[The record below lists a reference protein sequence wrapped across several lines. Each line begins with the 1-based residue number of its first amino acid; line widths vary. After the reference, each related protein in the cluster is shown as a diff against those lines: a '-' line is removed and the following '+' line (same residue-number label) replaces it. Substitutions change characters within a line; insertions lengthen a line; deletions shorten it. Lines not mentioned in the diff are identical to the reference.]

1 MIRLQ
6 KNKFL
11 ISTLILCGG
20 GFVVK
25 ILSFII
31 KILYTRILGTEGI
44 SLYSLI
50 MPFFSLMV
58 TIAGFGM
65 PQAISKLIAEGKTR
79 SRKII
84 EQSIIFLLILN
95 FICVILIILSSN
107 FISTTLLHE
116 PRTKVLIIAAVLAM
130 PNMALACTLKGYFYG
145 KQRMLPNNISN
156 CIEQTIRLLFIIFIL
171 PNLVKKNLVL
181 GIMSFLL
188 LNIVTE
194 TASIITFLILL
205 PKNAKLKLTS
215 ISYSPPIFK
224 ELFKSSMPLVSSRII
239 GNIGYFFEPIILSNT
254 LLYIGYSSS
263 FFVLEYGIYNS
274 YSLALL
280 LMPSFLIQA
289 ICTSI
294 IPEVSKFYSQK
305 KLNLVRLRTKQAIF
319 ISSFIGLITVIFVT
333 IFRKFLLGLIYNTNL
348 GANYIL
354 ALSPFFTFYYLE
366 APISSILQGLGYGSY
381 TLKTTTIG
389 VFLKLASLF
398 IFSLLHIGLY
408 GLVISE
414 ALNIFF
420 VVFKNGSKL
429 KSILKEK
436 TL

>member
-116 PRTKVLIIAAVLAM
+116 PRTKVLIIAAALAM

-254 LLYIGYSSS
+254 L
-263 FFVLEYGIYNS
+263 
-274 YSLALL
+274 
-280 LMPSFLIQA
+280 
-289 ICTSI
+289 
-294 IPEVSKFYSQK
+294 
-305 KLNLVRLRTKQAIF
+305 
-319 ISSFIGLITVIFVT
+319 
-333 IFRKFLLGLIYNTNL
+333 
-348 GANYIL
+348 
-354 ALSPFFTFYYLE
+354 
-366 APISSILQGLGYGSY
+366 
-381 TLKTTTIG
+381 
-389 VFLKLASLF
+389 
-398 IFSLLHIGLY
+398 
-408 GLVISE
+408 
-414 ALNIFF
+414 
-420 VVFKNGSKL
+420 
-429 KSILKEK
+429 
-436 TL
+436 

>member
-6 KNKFL
+6 NQFFL
-11 ISTLILCGG
+11 STIILCLG
-20 GFVVK
+20 GFIVK

-31 KILYTRILGTEGI
+31 KILYTRILGTEGV

-50 MPFFSLMV
+50 IPFFSLMV

-65 PQAISKLIAEGKTR
+65 PQAISKLIASGKTK

-84 EQSIIFLLILN
+84 EQGIIFLLVLN
-95 FICVILIILSSN
+95 FLVMILIILSSD
-107 FISTTLLHE
+107 FISINLLHE
-116 PRTKVLIIAAVLAM
+116 PRLKVLIIASSLAM

-145 KQRMLPNNISN
+145 KQKMLPNNISN
-156 CIEQTIRLLFIIFIL
+156 IIEQTIRLLFIIFIL
-171 PNLVKKNLVL
+171 PNLIKKNLVF

-188 LNIVTE
+188 LNVVTE
-194 TASIITFLILL
+194 AASIITFLILL
-205 PKNAKLKLTS
+205 PKKTKLNIAKITYNPL
-215 ISYSPPIFK
+215 IFK
-224 ELFKSSMPLVSSRII
+224 ELVSTSIPLVSGRII
-239 GNIGYFFEPIILSNT
+239 GNIGYFLEPIVLSNT
-254 LLYIGYSSS
+254 LLLAGYTSS

-294 IPEVSKFYSQK
+294 IPEVSKFYSERKYDLVK
-305 KLNLVRLRTKQAIF
+305 KRAKQAF
-319 ISSFIGLITVIFVT
+319 ILSLTIGLTTVITVT
-333 IFRKFLLGLIYNTNL
+333 IFRTFLLKLIYNTSQ
-348 GANYIL
+348 GGNYIL

-366 APISSILQGLGYGSY
+366 APISSILQGIGYGKF

-389 VFLKLASLF
+389 VIIKLISLF
-398 IFSLLHIGLY
+398 IFSLLKIGLY

-414 ALNIFF
+414 AIDIFYVVYQNSTKLRKILNQ
-420 VVFKNGSKL
+420 
-429 KSILKEK
+429 K
-436 TL
+436 TP

>member
-50 MPFFSLMV
+50 MPFFFLLV

-116 PRTKVLIIAAVLAM
+116 PRTKVLIIAAALAM

-319 ISSFIGLITVIFVT
+319 ISSFIGLI
-333 IFRKFLLGLIYNTNL
+333 YNTNL

-398 IFSLLHIGLY
+398 IFSLLPIGLY
-408 GLVISE
+408 GLVLSE

>member
-20 GFVVK
+20 GLVVK

-84 EQSIIFLLILN
+84 EQGI
-95 FICVILIILSSN
+95 ICVIIIILSSD
-107 FISTTLLHE
+107 FISNSLLHE
-116 PRTKVLIIAAVLAM
+116 PRTKVLIIAACLAM

-171 PNLVKKNLVL
+171 PSLVKKNLVL

-194 TASIITFLILL
+194 ASSIITFLFLL
-205 PKNAKLKLTS
+205 PKNTKLNLTN
-215 ISYSPPIFK
+215 ISYNPSIFK
-224 ELFKSSMPLVSSRII
+224 SLLGTSMPLVSSRII

-254 LLYIGYSSS
+254 LLYVGYSSS

-305 KLNLVRLRTKQAIF
+305 KYDLVRIRTKQAIF
-319 ISSFIGLITVIFVT
+319 ISGLIGLITVILVT

-389 VFLKLASLF
+389 VFLKLSSLF

-414 ALNIFF
+414 ALDIFF
-420 VVFKNGSKL
+420 VVLKNGSKL
-429 KSILKEK
+429 KTILSKNA
-436 TL
+436 

>member
-1 MIRLQ
+1 M
-6 KNKFL
+6 
-11 ISTLILCGG
+11 STLILCGG

-84 EQSIIFLLILN
+84 EQGIIFLLILN
-95 FICVILIILSSN
+95 FICVILIILSSD
-107 FISTTLLHE
+107 FISNNLLHE
-116 PRTKVLIIAAVLAM
+116 PRTKVLIIAASLAM

-171 PNLVKKNLVL
+171 PNLVKRNLVL

-188 LNIVTE
+188 LNILTE
-194 TASIITFLILL
+194 AASIITFLILL
-205 PKNAKLKLTS
+205 PKNTKLNLSS
-215 ISYSPPIFK
+215 ISYSPSIFK
-224 ELFKSSMPLVSSRII
+224 ELFNTSMPLVSSRII

-254 LLYIGYSSS
+254 LLYVGYSSS

-305 KLNLVRLRTKQAIF
+305 QYNLVRLRTKQAIF
-319 ISSFIGLITVIFVT
+319 ISSFIGLITVILVT
-333 IFRKFLLGLIYNTNL
+333 IFRNSLRHTKT
-348 GANYIL
+348 
-354 ALSPFFTFYYLE
+354 
-366 APISSILQGLGYGSY
+366 SY
-381 TLKTTTIG
+381 
-389 VFLKLASLF
+389 SN
-398 IFSLLHIGLY
+398 H
-408 GLVISE
+408 
-414 ALNIFF
+414 
-420 VVFKNGSKL
+420 
-429 KSILKEK
+429 
-436 TL
+436 